1 MTRPTR
7 LLLLICLVTLAIRVP
22 GTYAQDPSSAATR
35 GLFEGEEILD
45 LTLAMDVKAVT
56 RDKNDDR
63 PDRPATLSYLD
74 DAGNTTLLDV
84 GVKTRGHFRL
94 HSLNC
99 RVPPLRLNFKKKQVK
114 NTVFAG
120 QDKIKLVTHCKNA
133 YEPFVLQEY
142 LAYKIYNQLTEKSFR
157 VRLVRITY
165 EDTQGKADP
174 LTKYAFFIEHE
185 DHLAGRNGGKIIEKL
200 TFHQQQTNPE
210 LTTLTAVFQYMIGN
224 TDWVCSQGHNI
235 AFLYIDGTT
244 RSIIVPFDF
253 DFSGFINAPYATPNP
268 ALNLKSVQERR
279 FMGVCRTE
287 EEFAAVFAKFNR
299 HKEAIYTLVRSLAP
313 LEKKVADRSLAYFEA
328 FYEAIKDPRTVQQ
341 AFLGT
346 CLKP

>member
-22 GTYAQDPSSAATR
+22 GTYAQYPSSAATR

-56 RDKNDDR
+56 RDKSDDR

-74 DAGNTTLLDV
+74 DAGNTTSLDV

-133 YEPFVLQEY
+133 YEPFILQEY
-142 LAYKIYNQLTEKSFR
+142 LAYKI
-157 VRLVRITY
+157 
-165 EDTQGKADP
+165 
-174 LTKYAFFIEHE
+174 
-185 DHLAGRNGGKIIEKL
+185 HL
-200 TFHQQQTNPE
+200 
-210 LTTLTAVFQYMIGN
+210 
-224 TDWVCSQGHNI
+224 
-235 AFLYIDGTT
+235 
-244 RSIIVPFDF
+244 
-253 DFSGFINAPYATPNP
+253 
-268 ALNLKSVQERR
+268 
-279 FMGVCRTE
+279 
-287 EEFAAVFAKFNR
+287 
-299 HKEAIYTLVRSLAP
+299 
-313 LEKKVADRSLAYFEA
+313 
-328 FYEAIKDPRTVQQ
+328 
-341 AFLGT
+341 
-346 CLKP
+346 